1 MSFVEVAKVPEISSE
16 KMKHVEVNGKEILVA
31 NVGGAFFAVSD
42 RCGHMNVRL
51 SMGHLNGTVI
61 TCPLH
66 GSRFDITTGK
76 KIAGPVLQ
84 GAEGI
89 EGLPEALLQLLQR
102 QMQFIMPVKTYDL
115 PTFPVKV
122 TGESIFVDV

>member
-1 MSFVEVAKVPEISSE
+1 MSFVEAAKAPEIPSE
-16 KMKHVEVNGKEILVA
+16 KMKHVEINGNEILVA
-31 NVGGAFFAVSD
+31 NVGGTFYAVSD
-42 RCGHMNVRL
+42 RCGHMSVRL
-51 SMGHLNGTVI
+51 SMGNLNGTVI

-89 EGLPEALLQLLQR
+89 EGLPEVLLKLLQR
-102 QMQFIMPVKTYDL
+102 QMEFIMPVKTYDL
-115 PTFPVKV
+115 LTFPVKV
-122 TGESIFVDV
+122 DGESILVDV